1 LGRPTEPPVLVVSHQ
16 HQPVSL
22 AHVTPWPV
30 VVDASLAAA
39 IDSDHTRR
47 AYHRHLYT
55 AFTALGTVTVAE
67 VSGAALADYRA
78 RLTSSPL
85 SPASH
90 GQALAALRAF
100 LTWSRSMGAHQLPA
114 EVVATALRTPRS
126 TVRRPYSVLADPE
139 VSAIIAAAVDARDK
153 ALLAVMLGA
162 GLRVAEV
169 CGLDVADILTD
180 QDGETALFVRQ
191 GKGRKDRTVP
201 VQADVTRYIRT
212 YLATTKRRLGG
223 GGPLFR
229 AHDRAAG
236 KLVRGRLS
244 TRAVGDVV
252 NRCTIAAGID
262 AKHVS
267 PHALR
272 HTFAL
277 RSLRS
282 GGNVVAVSKLLGH
295 ASITTTQRYVDHLA
309 LGELR
314 AAVPDLPL

>member
-1 LGRPTEPPVLVVSHQ
+1 VRKEIGEGL
-16 HQPVSL
+16 
-22 AHVTPWPV
+22 
-30 VVDASLAAA
+30 D
-39 IDSDHTRR
+39 R
-47 AYHRHLYT
+47 AGL
-55 AFTALGTVTVAE
+55 
-67 VSGAALADYRA
+67 SGA
-78 RLTSSPL
+78 SPP
-85 SPASH
+85 PASH

-139 VSAIIAAAVDARDK
+139 VSAIIAAAVDPRDT

-169 CGLDVADILTD
+169 CALDIADILTD

-201 VQADVTRYIRT
+201 VQADVARYIRA

-223 GGPLFR
+223 DGPLFR
-229 AHDRAAG
+229 AHDRADG

-252 NRCTIAAGID
+252 NRCTAASGID

-277 RSLRS
+277 RSLRR

-314 AAVPDLPL
+314 AAVPELPL